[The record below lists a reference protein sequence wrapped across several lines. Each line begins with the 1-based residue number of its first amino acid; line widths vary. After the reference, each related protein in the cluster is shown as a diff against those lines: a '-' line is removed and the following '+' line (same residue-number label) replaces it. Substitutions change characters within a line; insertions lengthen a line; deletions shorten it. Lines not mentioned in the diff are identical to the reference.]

1 VSTNNAAP
9 TLFCNSKSRLT
20 SSIFQQLLPYS
31 YPPQDESHL
40 SSHHLSCLSKR
51 SRSNGILL
59 INHMK
64 IGQPVRTSRQTLDGI
79 PLTVN
84 DEIRDGNPFRLRYPG
99 IFQRRVYPLAR
110 DLERENLAGELRGV
124 IQSYLLTST
133 QITARVRYKRI

>member
-1 VSTNNAAP
+1 
-9 TLFCNSKSRLT
+9 
-20 SSIFQQLLPYS
+20 
-31 YPPQDESHL
+31 
-40 SSHHLSCLSKR
+40 
-51 SRSNGILL
+51 
-59 INHMK
+59 MK

-84 DEIRDGNPFRLRYPG
+84 DEIRDGIPFRLRYPG